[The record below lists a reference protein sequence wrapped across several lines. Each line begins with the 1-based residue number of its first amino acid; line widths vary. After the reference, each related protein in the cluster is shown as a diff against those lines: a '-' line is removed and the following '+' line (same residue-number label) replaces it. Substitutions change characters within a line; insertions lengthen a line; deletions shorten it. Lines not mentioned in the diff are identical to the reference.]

1 MITVT
6 YEDKQVDFSVT
17 VSDTEHHYGDWQ
29 IVTPATCT
37 DVGVRRAYCT
47 SVGHSDFIES
57 ETAVDPNNHYGQE
70 LVNGGTENRHSTYSC
85 CNAVCS
91 SEHEFERT
99 TVIENG
105 IEYYHY
111 ACVCGYEYS
120 ELTENARET
129 APQITFENVQVRSG
143 NTFTIDLTF
152 KNMPEIKSI
161 LITDLYYNTDVFEL
175 VSGEWTVSGAVIA
188 DWDQENE
195 IATLAYSANKDSNG
209 KILTLTFRVKDDAQ
223 PGDYVIDFATAVRQ
237 KVASGGETAIEL
249 IVIPGVVTVS
259 NVARGDVNGDDYV
272 DSDDAIYLL
281 RHTLMNDRYPIN
293 QDGDMNGDGFV
304 DSDDAIYLLRYT
316 LMPDRYPLASQR
328 SQK

>member
-1 MITVT
+1 M
-6 YEDKQVDFSVT
+6 
-17 VSDTEHHYGDWQ
+17 
-29 IVTPATCT
+29 
-37 DVGVRRAYCT
+37 
-47 SVGHSDFIES
+47 
-57 ETAVDPNNHYGQE
+57 
-70 LVNGGTENRHSTYSC
+70 
-85 CNAVCS
+85 CS